1 MSKKTINSAWDIRKE
16 GKLNKNN
23 IIFRDNTYKRLFNKM
38 KKVNDK
44 PKKEIK

>member
-23 IIFRDNTYKRLFNKM
+23 IIFRDNTYKRLVNEM

-44 PKKEIK
+44 LKKEIK